1 MMKKTSLWIFVFLMT
16 CYLADAVELMPVQ
29 EKTDITNYQPVLTPP
44 EGNTTFLDGTSWCV
58 ARPGAS
64 QGDLQD
70 ALDWACGMGKTDCS
84 PIKSGGPCFEP
95 NTLLSHASFA
105 FNSYY
110 QQNGNSDIA
119 CNFGGTAT
127 LTKRNPNLYELRHLH
142 CQGTDRGLCNG
153 SYLGF
158 CFSYTWVVDLYNT
171 M

>member
-1 MMKKTSLWIFVFLMT
+1 MSMKHIPFVVFWF
-16 CYLADAVELMPVQ
+16 LADAVRFVPVQ
-29 EKTDITNYQPVLTPP
+29 EKADITNYQPVLTPP

-58 ARPGAS
+58 ARPGVS

-70 ALDWACGMGKTDCS
+70 ALDWACGMGKTNCG

-127 LTKRNPNLYELRHLH
+127 LTQRNPSK
-142 CQGTDRGLCNG
+142 T
-153 SYLGF
+153 S
-158 CFSYTWVVDLYNT
+158 S
-171 M
+171 